1 AAKEIGFKTQ
11 ATKKPISRLAF
22 VHLPVLVW
30 RDDGQH
36 FILAKIDNE
45 HRRFLIH
52 DLATNQPLV
61 LSEEDFN
68 ARYSGEIIQFASRAS
83 LMGQLAKFDFTWFI
97 PAVVK
102 YRKIL
107 VEVLFVSII
116 LQIFALITPL
126 FFQVVMD
133 KVLVHQGFST
143 LNVVAVALCI
153 VILFEII
160 LSAIR
165 TYVFSHTTS

>member
-1 AAKEIGFKTQ
+1 MDRQDLALSALDIFAQLHQIPMSIEQIKHKFAIQSVMSKTQLLLAAKEIGFKAK

-30 RDDGQH
+30 DDDGQH

-83 LMGQLAKFDFTWFI
+83 LMGQLAKFDFT
-97 PAVVK
+97 
-102 YRKIL
+102 
-107 VEVLFVSII
+107 
-116 LQIFALITPL
+116 
-126 FFQVVMD
+126 
-133 KVLVHQGFST
+133 
-143 LNVVAVALCI
+143 
-153 VILFEII
+153 
-160 LSAIR
+160 
-165 TYVFSHTTS
+165 